1 MFFYLSKILWFLA
14 TPSNLLATLA
24 LIGIVFAAA
33 TRLRRAGLALAGA
46 SLITI
51 LAAGLSPLPSIALR
65 TIEAR
70 FPVPDI
76 GGVTIDGI
84 IILGGSLAPD
94 ETFARGQPDLNEAAE
109 RIVVGLELALRHP
122 QARILL
128 SGGSG
133 RLFGETFTEAEATAR
148 LLEALG
154 LPRERMILEGRSRNT
169 HENAVYSLEAVQP
182 SDGENWLLVTSAFH
196 MPRSVGAYRQAG
208 FPVIPF
214 PVDFRTG
221 GPDDPPPGFASVSG
235 GLRRLDV
242 ATREWVGLA
251 AYYVTGRTDALFPA
265 P

>member
-14 TPSNLLATLA
+14 APSNLLPTLA
-24 LIGIVFAAA
+24 LAGVVLTAL
-33 TRLRRAGLALAGA
+33 TRLRRTGLALASA
-46 SLITI
+46 ALLAM

-65 TIEAR
+65 ALEAR
-70 FPVPDI
+70 FPVPDT
-76 GGVTIDGI
+76 GATQVDGI
-84 IILGGSLAPD
+84 IILGGALAPD
-94 ETFARGQPDLNEAAE
+94 ETLARGQPDLNEAGE

-122 QARILL
+122 QARVLL

-133 RLFGETFTEAEATAR
+133 RLFGESSSEAEATAL

-154 LPRERMILEGRSRNT
+154 LQRERMILEPDSRNT
-169 HENAVYSLEAVQP
+169 HENAIYSLAAARPAE
-182 SDGENWLLVTSAFH
+182 GETWLLVTSAFH
-196 MPRSVGAYRQAG
+196 MPRSVAAFRQAG
-208 FPVIPF
+208 FPVTPY

-242 ATREWVGLA
+242 VAREWVGLA
-251 AYYVTGRTDALFPA
+251 AYYLTGRGDSLFPA